1 MYVFAMVSWTVGRL
15 IVFPACCVYASL
27 VSPFILQ

>member
-1 MYVFAMVSWTVGRL
+1 MASWTLGRL

-27 VSPFILQ
+27 VGPGIVQ